1 MTVRVYAAD
10 LHVHTCLS
18 PCADEEMSP
27 RNIVRTALETSVDI
41 IAVTDHNSGKNAR
54 ALMEAA
60 IDLPLTVIG
69 GMEVQSREEVH
80 LLSLFGSV
88 EILEEWDTFIYEHL
102 PDVRNDPEVFGYQP
116 IVDKEGY
123 IVRFEEKLL
132 INSLDLSL
140 EEVIKGVAN
149 RNGICIP
156 AHVDREAF
164 SIIGQLGYIPPDL
177 PLAAVEITG
186 AQRDMVPERY
196 EVVTASDAHFLREVG
211 TKRTLFLLEAP
222 TLEEIHL
229 SLKKEGGRHITELS

>member
-1 MTVRVYAAD
+1 MVRVYAAD

-27 RNIVRTALETSVDI
+27 SNIVHMAIETSIDI

-54 ALMEAA
+54 AVMEAA
-60 IDLPLTVIG
+60 ADLPITVIA

-116 IVDKEGY
+116 IVDQEGY
-123 IVRFEEKLL
+123 ILRFEEKLL

-140 EEVIKGVAN
+140 EEVVKGVAD

-186 AQRDMVPERY
+186 DQRDMVPERY
-196 EVVTASDAHFLREVG
+196 EVVTASDAHFLRAVG
-211 TKRTLFLLEAP
+211 SKRTLFLLEAP
-222 TLEEIHL
+222 TLEEIGRAL
-229 SLKKEGGRHITELS
+229 RREGGRRVTELS

>member
-1 MTVRVYAAD
+1 MVRVYAAD

-27 RNIVRTALETSVDI
+27 RNIVRTAVEASVDI

-54 ALMEAA
+54 AVMEAA
-60 IDLPLTVIG
+60 ADLPLTIIA

-88 EILEEWDTFIYEHL
+88 EILEEWDAFIYEHL
-102 PDVRNDPEVFGYQP
+102 PDVRNDPDVFGYQP

-123 IVRFEEKLL
+123 VLRFEERLL

-140 EEVIKGVAN
+140 EEVVRGVAD
-149 RNGICIP
+149 RDGICIP

-177 PLAAVEITG
+177 PIAAVEVAG
-186 AQRDMVPERY
+186 DHKGKVAEGY
-196 EVVTASDAHFLREVG
+196 EVLTSSDAHFLCAIG

-222 TLEEIHL
+222 TLEEIHRGL
-229 SLKKEGGRHITELS
+229 RREGGRRVTELS